1 MSESRQAPF
10 PLEIDVETLSAMRV
24 AEIPPL
30 VLDVREPWETD
41 LCQIDGSL
49 SVPLGTLPERIGDL
63 PGDRPIAVLCHYGA
77 RSARA
82 AHWLR
87 GHGFDQATNVAGG
100 IDAWAI
106 SIDPTMRRY

>member
-1 MSESRQAPF
+1 MNEIRHAPL
-10 PLEIDVETLSAMRV
+10 PLQIDVETLSAMRA
-24 AEIPPL
+24 AEMSPI

-49 SVPLGTLPERIGDL
+49 KAPLGTLPERIGDL
-63 PGDRPIAVLCHYGA
+63 PRDRPIAVLCHHGA
-77 RSARA
+77 RSAQA
-82 AHWLR
+82 THWLR